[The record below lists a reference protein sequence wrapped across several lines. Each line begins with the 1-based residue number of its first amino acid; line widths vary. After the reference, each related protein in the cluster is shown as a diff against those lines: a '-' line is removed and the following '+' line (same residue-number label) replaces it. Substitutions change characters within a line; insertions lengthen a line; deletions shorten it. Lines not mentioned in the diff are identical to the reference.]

1 VFIGTVHGFALS
13 HVIAPYAR
21 CVLPELRPDFRIAAQ
36 DEWRQS
42 VETAY
47 SKIIADDDDP
57 HARWRFAIE
66 KRRRDVDRT
75 NPAWR
80 GRNPELVDF
89 IEAYEADLRRRG
101 LIDFD
106 DMPLIAFRM
115 IQAHPW
121 IQQSLQARFPILF
134 VDEYQDLGHALHE
147 LVLKLC
153 FDVGVRLF
161 AVGDADQSIYA
172 FTGANPELLI
182 GLTHRPGVR
191 TIRPRFNYRCGTKII
206 TASVAAL
213 GEQRNYEAPDGT
225 ADGVVL
231 FRAIDGNLN
240 VQAKYVI
247 DTLIPELRGRDI
259 PLQEIAVL
267 YRTADE
273 GKVAAAAALAAEL
286 PIVRADSQALV
297 RRNSRLSRLIEACAR
312 WVAGGWK
319 DATPPFSR
327 LLDETVALVL
337 GVGPYRQ

>member
-36 DEWRQS
+36 DEWHQS

-80 GRNPELVDF
+80 GRNPELADF

-161 AVGDADQSIYA
+161 AVGDAGPVNIRVHWGQS
-172 FTGANPELLI
+172 GAAYRLDPSSWGSHYPATIQLPMRNQDHHCI
-182 GLTHRPGVR
+182 RGCPG
-191 TIRPRFNYRCGTKII
+191 G
-206 TASVAAL
+206 
-213 GEQRNYEAPDGT
+213 
-225 ADGVVL
+225 
-231 FRAIDGNLN
+231 
-240 VQAKYVI
+240 
-247 DTLIPELRGRDI
+247 
-259 PLQEIAVL
+259 
-267 YRTADE
+267 
-273 GKVAAAAALAAEL
+273 
-286 PIVRADSQALV
+286 
-297 RRNSRLSRLIEACAR
+297 
-312 WVAGGWK
+312 
-319 DATPPFSR
+319 AT
-327 LLDETVALVL
+327 
-337 GVGPYRQ
+337 